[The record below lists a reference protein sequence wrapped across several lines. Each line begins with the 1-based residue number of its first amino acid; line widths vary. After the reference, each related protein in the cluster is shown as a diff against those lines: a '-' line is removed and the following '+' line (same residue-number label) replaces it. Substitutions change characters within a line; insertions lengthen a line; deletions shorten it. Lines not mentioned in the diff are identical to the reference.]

1 MPASPEDLYE
11 MLRELGIPFGIHEH
25 PPFHT
30 VEESRHLRGR
40 IPGAHCKTLFL
51 KDRKDALFLVVCLEH
66 RRLDMKWLQGV
77 IGSARLSFGRPEL
90 LMETLGVRPGA
101 VTPFALINDR
111 ESQRVQVVLDR
122 EMMRTP
128 ILNYHP
134 LHNEATVTLARE
146 DFERFLA
153 ACGHES
159 VTIDFE
165 NSPNVMEI

>member
-1 MPASPEDLYE
+1 MSASPEDLYE
-11 MLRELGIPFGIHEH
+11 FLRDLGIAFEIHEH

-30 VEESRHLRGR
+30 VEESRHLRGS

-51 KDRKDALFLVVCLEH
+51 KDRNDALFLVVCLEH

-111 ESQRVQVVLDR
+111 ESRVVQVVLDR
-122 EMMRTP
+122 KMMRTP

-134 LHNEATVTLARE
+134 LHNEATVTLARN
-146 DFERFLA
+146 DFERFLS

-159 VTIDFE
+159 VSVDFE
-165 NSPNVMEI
+165 ISPGAMEV